1 MGLWIAT
8 FVVLLFAFLGILIF
22 GFSNYQETF
31 KTKFSILNMFP
42 YELSYH
48 NQGMMIV
55 FYRFFLYLYA
65 AFSIAPAL
73 LMISKYYHFPG
84 YVSYLIMIGILF
96 VISAISFL
104 TLHIIQ
110 AKYVRLHTLVATA
123 YFAVSAL
130 AAGAV
135 SIILLNLYIS
145 NNRVDFKFLLIGI
158 LEAMLGFA
166 TLLIMLNPRL
176 RNWANMNAKT
186 EEDGTVVIV
195 RPRFFILAFSE
206 WLVIFINLA
215 TQMLLLIA
223 YL

>member
-96 VISAISFL
+96 VITSAC
-104 TLHIIQ
+104 TL
-110 AKYVRLHTLVATA
+110 
-123 YFAVSAL
+123 
-130 AAGAV
+130 
-135 SIILLNLYIS
+135 
-145 NNRVDFKFLLIGI
+145 
-158 LEAMLGFA
+158 
-166 TLLIMLNPRL
+166 
-176 RNWANMNAKT
+176 
-186 EEDGTVVIV
+186 
-195 RPRFFILAFSE
+195 
-206 WLVIFINLA
+206 
-215 TQMLLLIA
+215 
-223 YL
+223 

>member
-1 MGLWIAT
+1 
-8 FVVLLFAFLGILIF
+8 
-22 GFSNYQETF
+22 
-31 KTKFSILNMFP
+31 
-42 YELSYH
+42 
-48 NQGMMIV
+48 
-55 FYRFFLYLYA
+55 YLYA

-96 VISAISFL
+96 VISAVSFL

-215 TQMLLLIA
+215 AQTLLLIA

>member
-1 MGLWIAT
+1 
-8 FVVLLFAFLGILIF
+8 
-22 GFSNYQETF
+22 
-31 KTKFSILNMFP
+31 
-42 YELSYH
+42 
-48 NQGMMIV
+48 
-55 FYRFFLYLYA
+55 
-65 AFSIAPAL
+65 
-73 LMISKYYHFPG
+73 
-84 YVSYLIMIGILF
+84 
-96 VISAISFL
+96 
-104 TLHIIQ
+104 
-110 AKYVRLHTLVATA
+110 
-123 YFAVSAL
+123 L

-215 TQMLLLIA
+215 AQTLLLIA